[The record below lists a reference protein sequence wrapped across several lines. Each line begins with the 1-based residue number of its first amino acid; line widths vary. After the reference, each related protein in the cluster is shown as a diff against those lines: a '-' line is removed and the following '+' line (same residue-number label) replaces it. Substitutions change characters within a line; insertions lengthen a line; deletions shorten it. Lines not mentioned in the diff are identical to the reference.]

1 MGQHP
6 RLRAAFLVTLVVL
19 WTSATANAAPHRL
32 DVPAP
37 SGSAARPDTYGTTS
51 YNVTAISDLAFT
63 PYDSAL
69 TYTTNVSDYF
79 RFMTSPGGGE
89 WATSASIPAGA
100 VIDWLGLTSCDEPG
114 NGFSVYLYE
123 AAEDGTY
130 TQIDAFLSSAHGA
143 ASPCQTDYNQF
154 PLDHLIAYNAR
165 RTLQVLVNQ
174 EVTASTNGSARFG
187 AVEIWWHRTVSAA
200 PAVATFNDVPTDH
213 PFFQYIE
220 ALAASQI
227 TGGCGN
233 GNYCPNAPLTR
244 GQMAV
249 FLAKALGLHFPANP
263 PI

>member
-1 MGQHP
+1 MGL
-6 RLRAAFLVTLVVL
+6 RLRLGASVLVALVAMSL
-19 WTSATANAAPHRL
+19 SATAKAGPHRL
-32 DVPAP
+32 DFPAAA
-37 SGSAARPDTYGTTS
+37 GSASRPDTYGTTS

-63 PYDSAL
+63 PFDSSLA
-69 TYTTNVSDYF
+69 YTTNVGDYF
-79 RFMTSPGGGE
+79 RYMTTPGGGE

-100 VIDWLGLTSCDEPG
+100 VIDWLGVTSCDVPG
-114 NGFSVYLYE
+114 EGFSVYLYE
-123 AAEDGTY
+123 ASEDGSY
-130 TQIDAFLSSAHGA
+130 TQVSAFLSSAHGA
-143 ASPCQTDYNQF
+143 ATPCETDYNQF
-154 PLDHLIAYNAR
+154 PLSHLVAYNAR

-174 EVTASTNGSARFG
+174 EVTASTDGSARFG
-187 AVEIWWHRTVSAA
+187 AVEIWWHRTVSDA